1 MSLNSSNS
9 FRHVVSTLACREIRV
24 FLAASI
30 VAIASAIPQH
40 AVAQSVAP
48 DVLVLSNGD
57 TLHGKLVSSSDGK
70 VTFHSDALGDISLSW
85 DKVKELHTSGSYAVV
100 DKSVKVRSKK
110 NAGTI
115 PTGQLE
121 VTNNAIAVRPEK
133 EAAPAPIPVANALY
147 IMDTGTLD
155 KELHHQP
162 GFFTGWNGAAT
173 AGAAIVAATEN
184 QYTFSGGIGLVRV
197 VPTVSWLTTRNRT
210 SMDFMGSFGKIT
222 QPAYTIPATGTTP
235 AIFVP
240 AVVTKSAIYHADAER
255 DQYLSPRFFALVQ
268 TAFDHNYGQDL
279 NLQQIYGGGFG
290 WTFLKTPR
298 QEADVKATIQYEK
311 QQFIS
316 GSSANQNLIG
326 STIALAYVLH
336 SKLVTYTQGL
346 AFIPAFN
353 NPHAYSANETNTL
366 AFPAYKNFSFSM
378 GTLDSYLNNP
388 PDSLPPTKRNSFQ
401 FTMGLTYAIKSK
413 VLD

>member
-184 QYTFSGGIGLVRV
+184 QYTFSGGYRTGARRSYCELAHHAQSHVHGFYGLVWEDHAAGVYDSRNGND
-197 VPTVSWLTTRNRT
+197 TSDICTRGGHEVR
-210 SMDFMGSFGKIT
+210 
-222 QPAYTIPATGTTP
+222 
-235 AIFVP
+235 
-240 AVVTKSAIYHADAER
+240 H
-255 DQYLSPRFFALVQ
+255 LSRGRRA
-268 TAFDHNYGQDL
+268 
-279 NLQQIYGGGFG
+279 
-290 WTFLKTPR
+290 
-298 QEADVKATIQYEK
+298 
-311 QQFIS
+311 
-316 GSSANQNLIG
+316 
-326 STIALAYVLH
+326 
-336 SKLVTYTQGL
+336 
-346 AFIPAFN
+346 
-353 NPHAYSANETNTL
+353 
-366 AFPAYKNFSFSM
+366 
-378 GTLDSYLNNP
+378 
-388 PDSLPPTKRNSFQ
+388 
-401 FTMGLTYAIKSK
+401 
-413 VLD
+413 

>member
-366 AFPAYKNFSFSM
+366 AFPAYKNFSFSL

-413 VLD
+413 Y